1 MSEAE
6 VVTAFVDWNGI
17 YHQVLFGYVS
27 LMSGFL
33 IMSYLA
39 AHKLPGVLASII
51 LALFSIV
58 SAGLIF
64 RMTLVRDNMEALLE
78 YVVEQKALG
87 NFDLPWF
94 PLRDP
99 SVGTFSGDMEIFA
112 SIGSLAGCIV
122 FFFFQRRS
130 GKSASRATQSDQ
142 SQ

>member
-1 MSEAE
+1 VSEAE

-39 AHKLPGVLASII
+39 AHKLPVVLASII
-51 LALFSIV
+51 LAMFSIV

-64 RMTLVRDNMEALLE
+64 RMTLVRNNMEALLE

-87 NFDLPWF
+87 NYDLPWF
-94 PLRDP
+94 PLQDP
-99 SVGTFSGDMEIFA
+99 SIGMFSGDMEIFA
-112 SIGSLAGCIV
+112 TVGSLVGCMV
-122 FFFFQRRS
+122 FFFYQRRL
-130 GKSASRATQSDQ
+130 GQDASQTKQSDQ
-142 SQ
+142 PQ

>member
-39 AHKLPGVLASII
+39 AHKLPVVLASII
-51 LALFSIV
+51 LAMFSIV

-64 RMTLVRDNMEALLE
+64 RMTLVRNNMEALLE

-87 NFDLPWF
+87 NYDLPWF
-94 PLRDP
+94 PLQDP
-99 SVGTFSGDMEIFA
+99 SIGMFSGDMEIFA
-112 SIGSLAGCIV
+112 TVGSLVGCMV
-122 FFFFQRRS
+122 FFFYQRRL
-130 GKSASRATQSDQ
+130 GQDASQTKQSDQ
-142 SQ
+142 PQ